1 MESLLRF
8 DKIEK
13 SIAQDK
19 KSLYTIISYIAILAI
34 FLNLNSLQSPLIG
47 LAASIIFS
55 MINVV
60 FLGNAFLEKEP
71 PLLKFT
77 LAVLLF
83 VMLLGFT
90 GWLIMIIYNLDI
102 IEFTFV
108 LVVTT
113 TLSSLLNRRTKH
125 KNAIY

>member
-1 MESLLRF
+1 MESLPRF

-19 KSLYTIISYIAILAI
+19 KSLYTIISYIAVLAI

-55 MINVV
+55 IINVV

-113 TLSSLLNRRTKH
+113 TLSSLLNRRMKH
-125 KNAIY
+125 KNASS